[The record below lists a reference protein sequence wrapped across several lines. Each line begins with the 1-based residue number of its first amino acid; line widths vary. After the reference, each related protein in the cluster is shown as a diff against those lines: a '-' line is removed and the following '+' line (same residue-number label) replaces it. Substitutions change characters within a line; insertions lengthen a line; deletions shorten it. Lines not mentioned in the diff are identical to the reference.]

1 MKDKEFM
8 MRAIKLAKKANG
20 KTYPNPMVGAVLVKN
35 GKVIGEGYHK
45 KSGMPHAE
53 IVALQSAK
61 KNIEGATL
69 YVTLEPCAH
78 HGKTPPCVDS
88 IMSYGIKRVF
98 AAMTDP
104 NPLVNGKGLKF
115 LRKKG
120 IKTKVGVCQSEA
132 KKLNKVYI
140 ESFK

>member
-1 MKDKEFM
+1 MKDKKFM
-8 MRAIKLAKKANG
+8 MRAIELAKKAKG
-20 KTYPNPMVGAVLVKN
+20 KTYPNPMVGAVLVKDD
-35 GKVIGEGYHK
+35 KIVGEGYHK

-53 IVALQSAK
+53 IIALQNAK
-61 KNIEGATL
+61 KNSKGATL

-88 IMSYGIKRVF
+88 ITSHGVRKVF

-104 NPLVNGKGLKF
+104 NPLVNGKGFKF
-115 LRKKG
+115 LRKEG
-120 IKTKVGVCQSEA
+120 IKTKVGVCKNEA